1 MYKFDQKGLRSKV
14 NIDNDPQRR
23 PWKNQLGQE
32 KTRDKSFLAFIS
44 GRAHYNSRFPK
55 PLSDWIGLTE
65 LSGTMRQWGRGVRGG
80 CTLK

>member
-1 MYKFDQKGLRSKV
+1 MYKFDQKGLRITV

-55 PLSDWIGLTE
+55 PLSDWPSLHDYDVKMPKFTFFASRI
-65 LSGTMRQWGRGVRGG
+65 
-80 CTLK
+80 